1 MDWLDLPMELASQC
15 NPWLFSGAVGL
26 AAGLILWLA
35 YAEWRCS
42 RARQEA
48 KYWMAEAERS
58 VRFGDKLLR
67 ETRKICESLPG
78 WKEASDEYEEILAGR
93 DDWRR
98 RKLH

>member
-1 MDWLDLPMELASQC
+1 M
-15 NPWLFSGAVGL
+15 
-26 AAGLILWLA
+26 
-35 YAEWRCS
+35 R
-42 RARQEA
+42 EA
-48 KYWMAEAERS
+48 KFWMAMSEKWQSEAERS

-78 WKEASDEYEEILAGR
+78 WKEASDEYEELLAGR